1 MREKTIY
8 ALGFFDGVH
17 LGHGALLRACREL
30 ADQTGSKAGVVTFS
44 NHPDEL
50 VFGKAPGLIN
60 TPQDRDRL
68 LKGRFSMDTVVTL
81 PFDRAMMTM
90 PWEDFYRMLRQDYG
104 AAGIVCGEDFRFGS
118 GGKGSGQKL
127 TEVCTADG
135 IPCVVVP
142 QMHLDQEV
150 ISSTYIR
157 TLMEQGRMEEA
168 VRFLGHPHILTGR
181 VVHGLQIGRTI
192 GVPTA
197 NLKLPEGL
205 IVPKFGVY
213 ICLAV
218 IDGKQYPA
226 VTNIGTRPTV
236 HGHGVTVEPW
246 ILDFTGDLY
255 GREIMLEFYKFLR
268 PEIQFETLA
277 ALQEEIHRNAD
288 QTRAYFQGM
297 QQG

>member
-1 MREKTIY
+1 MKEKTIY

-17 LGHGALLRACREL
+17 LGHGALLHACRTL
-30 ADQTGSKAGVVTFS
+30 ADQTGSRAGVVTFS

-60 TPQDRDRL
+60 TAEDRDSL
-68 LKGRFSMDTVVTL
+68 LKDRFSMDTVVTL

-90 PWEDFYRMLRQDYG
+90 LWEDFYQMLRQNYG
-104 AAGIVCGEDFRFGS
+104 AAGIVCGEDFRFGN
-118 GGKGSGQKL
+118 GGAGSGQKL
-127 TEVCTADG
+127 MEACAADG

-142 QMHLDQEV
+142 QMLLEGKV
-150 ISSTYIR
+150 ISSTHIR

-168 VRFLGHPHILTGR
+168 VRFLGHPHILTGH

-197 NLKLPEGL
+197 NLLLPEGL

-213 ICLAV
+213 ACLAV
-218 IDGKQYPA
+218 VDGKKYPA

-236 HGHGVTVEPW
+236 GGRGITVEPW
-246 ILDFTGDLY
+246 ILDYAGDLY
-255 GREIMLEFYKFLR
+255 GQEIRLEFYKFLR
-268 PEIQFETLA
+268 PEMKFADLS
-277 ALQEEIHRNAD
+277 ALRKEIYRNAD
-288 QTRAYFQGM
+288 ETRAFFKDIP
-297 QQG
+297 